1 MIISGVLKRK
11 KWTNKR
17 FNKKSGEENERGFCK
32 FVLSPINTLIESVMN
47 EKVDIYTN
55 MLEKLN
61 VKIPKDAKDLLGKPL
76 LKRIM
81 QTWLPAAEALLA
93 MIVNHLPSPSIAQ
106 RYRVGNLYS
115 GPLDDPVGQGI
126 ANCDPNA
133 PLMLY
138 VSKMVPTSEKGRF
151 YAFGRVFSGTVAT
164 GQNVRIQGPEYKPGS
179 KKDLFKKKFNVLY

>member
-1 MIISGVLKRK
+1 
-11 KWTNKR
+11 
-17 FNKKSGEENERGFCK
+17 
-32 FVLSPINTLIESVMN
+32 MN
-47 EKVDIYTN
+47 EKVDIYN
-55 MLEKLN
+55 AMLEKLS
-61 VKIPKDAKDLLGKPL
+61 VKIPKDAKDFLGKPL

-93 MIVNHLPSPSIAQ
+93 MIVNHLPSPTIAQ

-115 GPLDDPVGQGI
+115 GPLDDPIGQGI

-164 GQNVRIQGPEYKPGS
+164 GQNVRIQGPDYKPGS
-179 KKDLFKKKFNVLY
+179 KKIYLKKFKELY